1 MLVILFPKE
10 FERNLFLLSIGKT
23 NIVYLDT
30 IFKHTSGKIEQEC
43 LLIAF
48 KDASNSYDKMF
59 FAIIGVIGTSD
70 VDFNRHFL
78 EFFNKF
84 KASLKITDTWI
95 DRKDSFVFL
104 LAGTCGG
111 SESEKD
117 KIGDCFRIVK
127 AHKFDRGSIVGF
139 DRTGGGCTIKINED
153 LTLTSEASWN
163 PQSLSSSI
171 AIALSSNFLFN
182 CDPHKYVEH
191 CLPRLHGHNSH
202 SCSSSSSSSS
212 NNNNNNNNSYNN
224 DNYSRFVAEMETYDF
239 FAACK
244 EHDIRSACYRIISD
258 VDGDKTNILRVVTSQ
273 LETIRITKQLS
284 EKTIGY
290 YKTQEAWQALHKVGR
305 KSLDMKPLKDC
316 IIEVIGV
323 DHTLNPSPNTSPE
336 FRQSWEQ
343 RGRTRRV
350 ADAARTIFRGKITPD
365 IDDLKFCDDPFCPDD
380 FTTTLVD
387 SMVETSRIKID
398 ECIEHFI
405 ASSKTRKRKTTSQDL
420 QSELDNN

>member
-23 NIVYLDT
+23 NIVYLNT

-48 KDASNSYDKMF
+48 KDASNSNDKMF

-84 KASLKITDTWI
+84 KASLNITDTWI

-117 KIGDCFRIVK
+117 KIGHCFRIVK

-163 PQSLSSSI
+163 PQSLSSNI

-191 CLPRLHGHNSH
+191 CLPRLHGDNSH
-202 SCSSSSSSSS
+202 SHSCSSSSSSS
-212 NNNNNNNNSYNN
+212 NNNNNS
-224 DNYSRFVAEMETYDF
+224 SRFVAEMETYDF

-290 YKTQEAWQALHKVGR
+290 YKSQEAWQALHKVGR

-323 DHTLNPSPNTSPE
+323 DHTLNPPNTSPE

-343 RGRTRRV
+343 RGRTRHV

-387 SMVETSRIKID
+387 FMVETSRIKIN

-405 ASSKTRKRKTTSQDL
+405 ASSKPRKRKTTSQDL